1 MSTTPRNLPETQQP
15 SLPQGLRSLLGIA
28 LIAAALAMA
37 AGLVSEL
44 RRAAT
49 LDRDGRNAPATLLL
63 EQAQQLPQDRGAS
76 PQRYLYELRYDGHQR
91 RFLRDEPLAPGQP
104 LWVRYDPAQPLTA
117 DLYTSE
123 PTGSALQYTGR
134 PLLLLWSALAALT
147 AAALGLGLLRRPWQE
162 PTPSCELLEIQR
174 RDARFGI

>member
-1 MSTTPRNLPETQQP
+1 MSTATRNRPETAQP
-15 SLPQGLRSLLGIA
+15 PLPQGLRSLLGVA
-28 LIAAALAMA
+28 LIAAALAMG

-44 RRAAT
+44 GRAAT
-49 LDRDGRNAPATLLL
+49 LDRDGRTAPATLLL

-76 PQRYLYELRYDGHQR
+76 SQKYLYELRYDGHQR
-91 RFLRDEPLAPGQP
+91 RFLRDQPLAPGQP

-117 DLYTSE
+117 DLYTAE
-123 PTGSALQYTGR
+123 PSGSALQYTGR

-162 PTPSCELLEIQR
+162 PTPSFELLEIQR